1 MNAPKPRVTF
11 RVSRPMSPGMPRS
24 LPHPRLPLFLAA
36 LLLASLALP
45 SRAAPGPASGPAPAP
60 APGAPAYDLPADREA
75 RIREARASLGP
86 RTEAS
91 TVSDVFVLLGAGEW
105 RGPAFQRSVSLVQSA
120 MDAFL
125 NGRFAKKPDHA
136 ISVYLFANAASYEAF
151 CKSTYGAPCIAHYGF
166 YEPGKRFMVMNAGLG
181 LGTLTHELV
190 HPLVEADFPGAPTW
204 LNEGIAS
211 VFEAP
216 VIPKAGEIH
225 GAKNWRHPRLLRA
238 LDGPEKATTRLE
250 TLFAMSDTTFRGD
263 GEDLHYAMARYTCQ
277 WLDQRGRLW
286 AFYQRWRDDAAN
298 DPTGE
303 KAFAHVTGQ
312 TPGEATGAWSKWV
325 RAL

>member
-1 MNAPKPRVTF
+1 
-11 RVSRPMSPGMPRS
+11 MPRS
-24 LPHPRLPLFLAA
+24 LPFPRLPLLLAA
-36 LLLASLALP
+36 LLLASLAVP
-45 SRAAPGPASGPAPAP
+45 SGRSAAEPARPAAQAAPAPAP
-60 APGAPAYDLPADREA
+60 APAPAYDLAADRTA
-75 RIREARASLGP
+75 RIQEARAALGA

-91 TVSDVFVLLGAGEW
+91 TVSDVFVLLGANDW
-105 RGPAFQRSVSLVQSA
+105 RGPAFQRSVSLVQNA

-136 ISVYLFANAASYEAF
+136 ISVYLFPNSATYEAF

-238 LDGPEKATTRLE
+238 LEGPEKATTRLE
-250 TLFAMSDTTFRGD
+250 TLFAMSDVTFRGD

-277 WLDQRGRLW
+277 WLDQRGKLW
-286 AFYQRWRDDAAN
+286 AFYQRWRDDAAT

-303 KAFAHVTGQ
+303 KSFATVMGQ
-312 TPGEATGAWSKWV
+312 TPGEASGAWTKWV